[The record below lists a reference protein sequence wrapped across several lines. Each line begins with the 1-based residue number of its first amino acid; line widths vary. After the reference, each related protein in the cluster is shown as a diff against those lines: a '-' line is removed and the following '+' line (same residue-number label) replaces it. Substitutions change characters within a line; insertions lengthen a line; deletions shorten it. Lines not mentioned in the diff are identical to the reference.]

1 MLALAYRNPVAVKPL
16 PQILCISSYPPRE
29 CGIATYS
36 QDLLRALSDKFSE
49 RFSVKVCAL
58 ETGESI
64 ENYPE
69 EVKFKLNTDTPEAFE
84 RMAQQINAD
93 PEISY
98 VLIQHEFGFF
108 QKAGDAAF
116 LSLLYAL
123 SRPITLVFHTVLPEP
138 DAALTQRVRQIVAP
152 CVSIVVMTDAA
163 ATILRTDYGI
173 LPQKISVIAH
183 GTHLVPHLDKAL
195 LKEKYG
201 LSGRKVL
208 STFGLLSSGKSIET
222 TLDALPAI
230 VQAHPETMFLIIGKP
245 IRVY

>member
-138 DAALTQRVRQIVAP
+138 DAALTQRVKAIEQERTLLEPLRQVAERYLAAGQDEHLHA
-152 CVSIVVMTDAA
+152 VLVKAVEALREAESSSDGDAHRA
-163 ATILRTDYGI
+163 
-173 LPQKISVIAH
+173 
-183 GTHLVPHLDKAL
+183 
-195 LKEKYG
+195 
-201 LSGRKVL
+201 
-208 STFGLLSSGKSIET
+208 FGLG
-222 TLDALPAI
+222 
-230 VQAHPETMFLIIGKP
+230 G
-245 IRVY
+245 